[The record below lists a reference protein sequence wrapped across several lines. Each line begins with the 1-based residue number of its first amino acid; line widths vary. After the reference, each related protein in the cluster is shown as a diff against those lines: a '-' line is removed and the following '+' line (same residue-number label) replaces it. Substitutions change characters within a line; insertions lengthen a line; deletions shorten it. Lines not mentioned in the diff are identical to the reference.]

1 MSNRDPD
8 LGYRDLGQWG
18 RFLCDSVLRKAYT
31 ALPGIVTGYDPNL
44 RRARVIPAL
53 DMLFTDGTS
62 MCHPVIVDVPVLWPG
77 TNRWQMT
84 FPLEDGDGVLLV
96 FSARDI
102 SGFKEAGELLTR
114 PASDR
119 IMFLSDAV
127 AIPGFGNSEFVPVAS
142 DAVAVQSADGATSS
156 RDAGRTHH
164 A

>member
-18 RFLCDSVLRKAYT
+18 RFVCDGILRKART

-53 DMLFTDGTS
+53 DMIFTDGTS

-77 TNRWQMT
+77 TGRWQMT

-96 FSARDI
+96 FSARDL
-102 SGFKEAGELLTR
+102 SGFKERMGVGSSGVG
-114 PASDR
+114 SDH
-119 IMFLSDAV
+119 
-127 AIPGFGNSEFVPVAS
+127 VPVRRGGDPRFRES
-142 DAVAVQSADGATSS
+142 
-156 RDAGRTHH
+156 
-164 A
+164 